1 MSIVKRKAG
10 SDDIVKS
17 VLEFDAVPTEG
28 SHNLVESGS
37 VAQAIGNLGQPLQW
51 KGPAT
56 VSELNTGIT
65 GIQPG
70 WTYTLTDSGM
80 LTDGSI
86 VVDAGD
92 EVAWTEDGEWFQ
104 VGPSLVELKAD
115 VVQAKSDI
123 ADIQDVVP
131 EEASDSNKLVTKDE
145 LDNVQESIQS
155 GFTPKGEISV
165 SDLNDLTT
173 QSNGDQYIL
182 TDSGTITD
190 GSVTVEAGDSVAWN
204 STDSVWYKVNQ
215 YALSKY
221 GTDEIKNLPTTITA
235 FRTGDV
241 IPVDGPGGTAN
252 MSKDDLL
259 KEAAQNSLAGN
270 VAPEFDPT
278 RTSAKP
284 YKAFSDLVV
293 YAGKTWIFRN
303 DHYGPWDAAD
313 VIQFNLSSQWLNRL
327 MANVAVYNW
336 GSPATIPNG
345 SLVRYNGL
353 VYLALEELHY
363 ADGFDYDKVIEFSAE
378 KLINLLH
385 SNQPFDSIVP
395 RFPASYN
402 KYLDSAGVEQ
412 PLSSGLTAIW
422 VVTDYVPL
430 KAGKLY
436 KYRYAGSM
444 GAGRYAAFYDSS
456 KNFVKS
462 FTIAANSS
470 GLINAPADGFVRFS
484 LIVDKNTLVRN
495 LSVVELPIDEEIG
508 MSEAFRYNPNY
519 KLVERTQGYYID
531 SSGNEVASST
541 GSSYWNITD
550 YIPVSAGE
558 TIYYYNLNITGTA
571 PYSAFYDANKD
582 FVSSFKQG
590 QGGFLSVKIPN
601 GVSFVRFSFLQ
612 FTADSQFKFG
622 VFGDSVKLNRKL
634 IDSMSGEIYSPLVW
648 SDDYLC
654 INGDSIE
661 APSSGRWPTLL
672 MDNIPWGNKTDIAVG
687 GTRMA
692 GEINSD
698 ERVARIPLAATIVV
712 TGGGTND
719 WAQNIPIG
727 SLATIDD
734 PTTFYGAVYLYVQK
748 VKARVPDAVV
758 VFVSNPFGCCPDRFS
773 SSHDDTLGIWNNN
786 DNTIFDYAKAM
797 KDVANFDSCYYIPV
811 YEECGINSEN
821 FEDYL
826 LHEYNSGA
834 QVWVYLHPND
844 AGAARIERVIEN
856 HLKKIAELN

>member
-1 MSIVKRKAG
+1 MADKRIKDLTNTA
-10 SDDIVKS
+10 
-17 VLEFDAVPTEG
+17 TEAD
-28 SHNLVESGS
+28 LTSGNYF
-37 VAQAIGNLGQPLQW
+37 AL
-51 KGPAT
+51 
-56 VSELNTGIT
+56 
-65 GIQPG
+65 
-70 WTYTLTDSGM
+70 
-80 LTDGSI
+80 DGS
-86 VVDAGD
+86 AG
-92 EVAWTEDGEWFQ
+92 T
-104 VGPSLVELKAD
+104 K
-115 VVQAKSDI
+115 
-123 ADIQDVVP
+123 
-131 EEASDSNKLVTKDE
+131 KL
-145 LDNVQESIQS
+145 
-155 GFTPKGEISV
+155 
-165 SDLNDLTT
+165 
-173 QSNGDQYIL
+173 
-182 TDSGTITD
+182 
-190 GSVTVEAGDSVAWN
+190 N
-204 STDSVWYKVNQ
+204 ST
-215 YALSKY
+215 
-221 GTDEIKNLPTTITA
+221 T
-235 FRTGDV
+235 
-241 IPVDGPGGTAN
+241 
-252 MSKDDLL
+252 LL
-259 KEAAQNSLAGN
+259 TKTSQDALAGN
-270 VAPEFDPT
+270 IAPAFDPT
-278 RTSAKP
+278 RTSENP
-284 YKAFSDLVV
+284 YKAMNDFVSYNGQTYV
-293 YAGKTWIFRN
+293 FRN
-303 DHYGPWDAAD
+303 DHYGAWDAAD
-313 VIQFNLSSQWLNRL
+313 VIQFDLATQFMNRL
-327 MANVAVYNW
+327 MANVVIYTW
-336 GSPATIPNG
+336 GTPGTIPAG
-345 SLVRYNGL
+345 RLVRYKSI
-353 VYLALEELHY
+353 VYLALVELNY
-363 ADGFDYDKVIEFSAE
+363 SDGFDYSKVMEFSLE
-378 KLINLLH
+378 NVLNVLK
-385 SNQPFDSIVP
+385 SNQPFTSLVP
-395 RFPASYN
+395 ELKFIYN
-402 KYLDSAGVEQ
+402 KYLDADGVEQ
-412 PLSSGLTAIW
+412 PLSSGSTSIW
-422 VVTDYVPL
+422 VVTDYIPL

-436 KYRYAGSM
+436 KYRYAGAM
-444 GAGRYAAFYDSS
+444 GSGRYAAFYDSS
-456 KNFVKS
+456 KNFEKS

-601 GVSFVRFSFLQ
+601 GVSFVRFSFLH

-622 VFGDSVKLNRKL
+622 VFSDSVKLNRKL
-634 IDSMSGEIYSPLVW
+634 IDSMLGEVYSSLVW

-661 APSSGRWPTLL
+661 TTSSGRWPTLL

-698 ERVARIPLAATIVV
+698 ERVARIPLAATIVI

-734 PTTFYGAVYLYVQK
+734 PTTFYGAVHLYVQK

-758 VFVSNPFGCCPDRFS
+758 VFVSNPFGCCPDRFN
-773 SSHDDTLGIWNNN
+773 SSHDDSLGIWNNN
-786 DNTIFDYAKAM
+786 DNTIYDYARAM
-797 KDVANFDSCYYIPV
+797 RDVANFDSCYYIPV
-811 YEECGINSEN
+811 YEESGINSEN
-821 FEDYL
+821 FDDYL

-844 AGAARIERVIEN
+844 AGAARIERVIES